1 MKKDSWNVSL
11 FYKFFISYIGI
22 WGHYSQHLYISVL
35 YFFRLLLLRHH
46 IPFMCFGGQLSTPR
60 GRCVYRAVNGDV
72 STLRGLLQWPEQFP
86 VISVIWTLC
95 LLCQWRL
102 AAVVV
107 LHAFT
112 HTPHGVWRCFIY
124 TLSSQV
130 ACMRDGQCFAVYRW
144 CRLAVMPVM
153 WLHYSKARTNLT
165 LLFVL

>member
-86 VISVIWTLC
+86 VIRSFGHYVC
-95 LLCQWRL
+95 CVSGASRPLLYYMPLRTRRT
-102 AAVVV
+102 
-107 LHAFT
+107 AFDVASYT
-112 HTPHGVWRCFIY
+112 HFRVRSRAWGMGNASLFTGGV
-124 TLSSQV
+124 
-130 ACMRDGQCFAVYRW
+130 D
-144 CRLAVMPVM
+144 
-153 WLHYSKARTNLT
+153 
-165 LLFVL
+165 